1 MNLDPRVLQPGEMP
15 VLPGMPPA
23 DVLTAAPS
31 APPRR
36 PTLWPRVLLLVVAVG
51 LTGLALAW
59 LVRSTSAQLLRL
71 DAQHVAQAWAQF
83 AAGSVE
89 DLEPLLQGAP
99 LTETTRRDLLR
110 HRQVQEVFRFKLFD
124 REGRAVLVSDDLDRP
139 TAAGEPAGRAGAAS
153 LPAEGGPRR
162 PGPGDVLAAAQPG
175 TSGTSSSSGQADP
188 RVRQLVL
195 GSQPLV
201 ELKTGRDATRPA
213 VYSEACV
220 PIQRDGRVIGV
231 VEVYVDQTER
241 ARRVQSAFGLV
252 AAGAFGLLTILSA
265 AFGAWWLRRARF
277 ERLAEERAHYLAR
290 HDLLSGL
297 LNRNSFKEA
306 LDEAAWRHAGGGSG
320 FAVLC
325 VDLDHFKE
333 VNDTQGHAAGDD
345 MLRQVG
351 DRLRAQVRTGD
362 RVARLASDE
371 FALLLAGAATPEAV
385 TTLAER
391 VIAALAEPFI
401 LGRASVSSG
410 CSIGA
415 AMFGVDAAT
424 PDEVLQK
431 ADLALQ
437 RAKAAGRGAFHFY
450 DAALDRR
457 LDERRQLV
465 RDLRSALEAAEAG
478 TGDGQLALHYQ
489 PLLAADGRSVEG
501 YEALLR
507 WRHPLR
513 GPIPPVDFI
522 PLAEDSGLIVP
533 LGRWVLHTACA
544 AAARWPAGLT
554 VAVNLSPAQFGAAGV
569 PPLDEQ
575 VREVLAETGLPAPRL
590 EVEITESL
598 LLTHTEDVTATLRAL
613 DALGVKIAMDDF
625 GTGYSSL
632 SYLWR
637 FPFHKVKIDRAFT
650 LHLVEDPKVQLIV
663 HSIVSLARSLGL
675 RVNAE
680 GVETDEQL
688 KMLQELGCDE
698 LQGFLLGR
706 PAPLEQLLHQQPA
719 GEAERAA

>member
-1 MNLDPRVLQPGEMP
+1 MP
-15 VLPGMPPA
+15 TADALP
-23 DVLTAAPS
+23 AAAS
-31 APPRR
+31 RPPRR
-36 PTLWPRVLLLVVAVG
+36 PPLWPRVLLLVVAVG
-51 LTGLALAW
+51 ATGLALAW

-71 DAQHVAQAWAQF
+71 DAEHVARAWAQF
-83 AAGSVE
+83 AAGSIDE
-89 DLEPLLQGAP
+89 LEPLLQGAP
-99 LTETTRRDLLR
+99 LSDATRRDLLR
-110 HRQVQEVFRFKLFD
+110 HRQVQEVFRFRLFD
-124 REGRAVLVSDDLDRP
+124 REGRPVLLSDDLDRP
-139 TAAGEPAGRAGAAS
+139 AVAAPLRSTGNSIGHG
-153 LPAEGGPRR
+153 
-162 PGPGDVLAAAQPG
+162 
-175 TSGTSSSSGQADP
+175 DP
-188 RVRQLVL
+188 RVRDLVL
-195 GSQPLV
+195 GGQPLV
-201 ELKTGRDATRPA
+201 ELKAGQDATRPR
-213 VYSEACV
+213 VYSEAYV

-231 VEVYVDQTER
+231 AEVYVDQTER
-241 ARRVQSAFGLV
+241 ARHVRSAFGLV

-290 HDLLSGL
+290 HDVLSGL

-371 FALLLAGAATPEAV
+371 FALLLAGAATPDAV

-465 RDLRSALEAAEAG
+465 RDLRTALEAAQAG
-478 TGDGQLALHYQ
+478 TDDGQLALHYQ
-489 PLLAADGRSVEG
+489 PLLAADGRTLEG

-507 WRHPLR
+507 WRHPVR

-554 VAVNLSPAQFGAAGV
+554 VAVNLSPAQFGAGAI
-569 PPLDEQ
+569 DEQ
-575 VREVLAETGLPAPRL
+575 VREVLADTGLPAPRL

-598 LLTHTEDVTATLRAL
+598 LLTHTDDVTTTLRAL

-663 HSIVSLARSLGL
+663 RSIVSLARSLGL

-680 GVETDEQL
+680 GVETEEQL
-688 KMLQELGCDE
+688 RMLQELGCDE

-706 PAPLEQLLHQQPA
+706 PAPVEQLAHVQPR
-719 GEAERAA
+719 AERAA

>member
-1 MNLDPRVLQPGEMP
+1 MLGTRVVEPCPTPEARQLHPLRASRSGDSIRP
-15 VLPGMPPA
+15 FGMPSTDSSLA
-23 DVLTAAPS
+23 E
-31 APPRR
+31 PRR
-36 PTLWPRVLLLVVAVG
+36 SRLWPRMLLLVAAVAVAAMI
-51 LTGLALAW
+51 LSWFVKVA
-59 LVRSTSAQLLRL
+59 SDQLLRA
-71 DAQHVAQAWAQF
+71 DAEHVARAWAELTTV
-83 AAGSVE
+83 AIDE
-89 DLEPLLQGAP
+89 LEPLLQGEP
-99 LTETTRRDLLR
+99 LTEAGRRDLLR
-110 HRQVQEVFRFKLFD
+110 HRKVQEVFRFKLFD
-124 REGRAVLVSDDLDRP
+124 RQGVPVLVSDDLDRP
-139 TAAGEPAGRAGAAS
+139 TAAAPQRNTVGH
-153 LPAEGGPRR
+153 
-162 PGPGDVLAAAQPG
+162 GDQ
-175 TSGTSSSSGQADP
+175 
-188 RVRQLVL
+188 RVRELVL
-195 GSQPLV
+195 GGRPWID
-201 ELKTGRDATRPA
+201 LKAGQDATRPA
-213 VYSEACV
+213 VYSEAYV
-220 PIQRDGRVIGV
+220 PLLKDGRVIGV

-241 ARRVQSAFGLV
+241 ARRVQSAFGRV
-252 AAGAFGLLTILSA
+252 AVVAFGLLAVVSVI
-265 AFGAWWLRRARF
+265 FGAWWLRRARF
-277 ERLAEERAHYLAR
+277 ERRAEERAHYLAR
-290 HDLLSGL
+290 HDALSGL
-297 LNRNSFKEA
+297 LNRSSFKEA
-306 LDEAAWRHAGGGSG
+306 LDEAAWRHAGGGAG

-351 DRLRAQVRTGD
+351 DRLRAQVRAGD

-371 FALLLAGAATPEAV
+371 FALLLAGAATPDAV

-391 VIAALAEPFI
+391 VIASLAEPFV
-401 LGRASVSSG
+401 LGPASVNSG

-415 AMFGVDAAT
+415 ALFGVDAAT
-424 PDEVLQK
+424 PDEVLKK

-465 RDLRSALEAAEAG
+465 RDLREALAAAQAG
-478 TGDGQLALHYQ
+478 QADGQLALHYQ
-489 PLLAADGRSVEG
+489 PLLAADGCTLKG

-522 PLAEDSGLIVP
+522 PLAEDSGLIVT
-533 LGRWVLHTACA
+533 LGRWVLQTACA
-544 AAARWPAGLT
+544 DAAGWPGGLT
-554 VAVNLSPAQFGAAGV
+554 VAVNLSAAQFGAAGQ

-575 VREVLAETGLPAPRL
+575 VREVLAQSGLAAPRL

-598 LLTHTEDVTATLRAL
+598 LLTHTDDVTATLRAL
-613 DALGVKIAMDDF
+613 DGLGVKIAMDDF

-650 LHLVEDPKVQLIV
+650 LHLVDDAKVQLIV
-663 HSIVSLARSLGL
+663 RSIVSLARSMGL

-680 GVETDEQL
+680 GVETEAQL
-688 KMLQELGCDE
+688 RLLQDLGCDE

-706 PAPLEQLLHQQPA
+706 PAPLEQLRHRQLA
-719 GEAERAA
+719 ANAERAA

>member
-1 MNLDPRVLQPGEMP
+1 MLAMAV
-15 VLPGMPPA
+15 
-23 DVLTAAPS
+23 AA
-31 APPRR
+31 
-36 PTLWPRVLLLVVAVG
+36 
-51 LTGLALAW
+51 TGLALAW
-59 LVRSTSAQLLRL
+59 LVKSASVQLLRV
-71 DAQHVAQAWAQF
+71 DAEHVARAWAQF
-83 AAGSVE
+83 AASSIDE
-89 DLEPLLQGAP
+89 LEPVLQGAP
-99 LTETTRRDLLR
+99 LSEAARRDLLR

-124 REGRAVLVSDDLDRP
+124 REGRPVLVSDDLDAP
-139 TAAGEPAGRAGAAS
+139 TPSAPQRNTIGHG
-153 LPAEGGPRR
+153 
-162 PGPGDVLAAAQPG
+162 
-175 TSGTSSSSGQADP
+175 DP
-188 RVRQLVL
+188 RVRELVL
-195 GSQPLV
+195 GGQPWI
-201 ELKTGRDATRPA
+201 ELKRGKDATRPP
-213 VYSEACV
+213 VYCEAYV
-220 PIQRDGRVIGV
+220 PILRDGRVIGV

-241 ARRVQSAFGLV
+241 ARRVQASFGLV
-252 AAGAFGLLTILSA
+252 AAGAFGLLTVLTA

-290 HDLLSGL
+290 HDVLSGL

-371 FALLLAGAATPEAV
+371 FALLLSGAATPDAV

-465 RDLRSALEAAEAG
+465 RDLRAALEAAEAG

-489 PLLAADGRSVEG
+489 PLLAADGRTVEG

-507 WRHPLR
+507 WRHPVR

-544 AAARWPAGLT
+544 AAVRWPAGLT
-554 VAVNLSPAQFGAAGV
+554 VAVNLSPAQFPVGAVGAAGGAAGV

-575 VREVLAETGLPAPRL
+575 VREVLADTGLPAPRL

-598 LLTHTEDVTATLRAL
+598 LLTHTDDVTATLRAL

-650 LHLVEDPKVQLIV
+650 LHLVEDAKVQLIV
-663 HSIVSLARSLGL
+663 RSIVSLARSLGL

-688 KMLQELGCDE
+688 KLLQELGCDE

-706 PAPLEQLLHQQPA
+706 PAPAEQLAHA
-719 GEAERAA
+719 ERSAERAA

>member
-1 MNLDPRVLQPGEMP
+1 MP
-15 VLPGMPPA
+15 TADALP
-23 DVLTAAPS
+23 AAAS
-31 APPRR
+31 RPPRR
-36 PTLWPRVLLLVVAVG
+36 PPLWPRVLLLVVAVG
-51 LTGLALAW
+51 ATGLALAW

-71 DAQHVAQAWAQF
+71 DAEHVARAWAQF
-83 AAGSVE
+83 AAGSIDE
-89 DLEPLLQGAP
+89 LEPLLQGAP
-99 LTETTRRDLLR
+99 LSDATRRELLR
-110 HRQVQEVFRFKLFD
+110 HRQVQEVFRFRLFD
-124 REGRAVLVSDDLDRP
+124 REGRPVLLSDDLDRP
-139 TAAGEPAGRAGAAS
+139 AVAAP
-153 LPAEGGPRR
+153 PRST
-162 PGPGDVLAAAQPG
+162 GNSIGHG
-175 TSGTSSSSGQADP
+175 DP
-188 RVRQLVL
+188 RVRDLVL
-195 GSQPLV
+195 GGQPLV
-201 ELKTGRDATRPA
+201 ELKAGQDATRPR
-213 VYSEACV
+213 VYSEAYV
-220 PIQRDGRVIGV
+220 PLQRDGRVIGV
-231 VEVYVDQTER
+231 AEVYVDQTER
-241 ARRVQSAFGLV
+241 ARHVRSAFGLV

-290 HDLLSGL
+290 HDVLSGL

-371 FALLLAGAATPEAV
+371 FALLLAGAATPDAV

-465 RDLRSALEAAEAG
+465 RDLRTALEAAQAG
-478 TGDGQLALHYQ
+478 TDDGQLALHYQ
-489 PLLAADGRSVEG
+489 PLLAADGRTLEG

-507 WRHPLR
+507 WRHPVR

-554 VAVNLSPAQFGAAGV
+554 VAVNLSPAQFGAGAI
-569 PPLDEQ
+569 DEQ
-575 VREVLAETGLPAPRL
+575 VREVLADTGLPAPRL

-598 LLTHTEDVTATLRAL
+598 LLTHTDDVTTTLRAL

-688 KMLQELGCDE
+688 RMLQELGCDE

-706 PAPLEQLLHQQPA
+706 PAPVEQLAHVQPR
-719 GEAERAA
+719 AERAA

>member
-1 MNLDPRVLQPGEMP
+1 MP
-15 VLPGMPPA
+15 TADALP
-23 DVLTAAPS
+23 AATS
-31 APPRR
+31 RPPRR
-36 PTLWPRVLLLVVAVG
+36 APLWPRVLLLVVAVG
-51 LTGLALAW
+51 VTGLALAW
-59 LVRSTSAQLLRL
+59 LVKSTSAQLLRL
-71 DAQHVAQAWAQF
+71 DAEHVAHAWAQI
-83 AAGSVE
+83 AAGSIDE
-89 DLEPLLQGAP
+89 LEPLLQGAP
-99 LTETTRRDLLR
+99 LSDATRRELLR
-110 HRQVQEVFRFKLFD
+110 HRQVQEVFRFRLFD

-139 TAAGEPAGRAGAAS
+139 
-153 LPAEGGPRR
+153 
-162 PGPGDVLAAAQPG
+162 
-175 TSGTSSSSGQADP
+175 SSSAPPRGTGNTVGHGDP
-188 RVRQLVL
+188 RVRDLVL
-195 GSQPLV
+195 GGQPLI
-201 ELKTGRDATRPA
+201 ELKAGQDATRPP

-220 PIQRDGRVIGV
+220 PILRDGRVIGV
-231 VEVYVDQTER
+231 AEVSVDQTER

-252 AAGAFGLLTILSA
+252 AAGAFGLLTVLSA

-290 HDLLSGL
+290 HDVLSGL

-371 FALLLAGAATPEAV
+371 FALLLAGAATPDAV

-465 RDLRSALEAAEAG
+465 RDLRAALEAAQAG
-478 TGDGQLALHYQ
+478 TDDGQLALHYQ
-489 PLLAADGRSVEG
+489 PLLAADGRTLEG

-507 WRHPLR
+507 WRHPVR

-533 LGRWVLHTACA
+533 LGRWVLQTACA

-554 VAVNLSPAQFGAAGV
+554 VAVNLSPAQFGAGAI
-569 PPLDEQ
+569 DQQ
-575 VREVLAETGLPAPRL
+575 VQEVLADTGLPAPRL

-598 LLTHTEDVTATLRAL
+598 LLTHTDDVTATLRAL
-613 DALGVKIAMDDF
+613 DAMGVKIAMDDF

-688 KMLQELGCDE
+688 RMLQELGCDE

-706 PAPLEQLLHQQPA
+706 PAPLEQLAHT
-719 GEAERAA
+719 ERSAERAA

>member
-1 MNLDPRVLQPGEMP
+1 MP
-15 VLPGMPPA
+15 TA
-23 DVLTAAPS
+23 DVLP
-31 APPRR
+31 APPHRAPRR
-36 PTLWPRVLLLVVAVG
+36 SPLWPRVLLLVAAVAA
-51 LTGLALAW
+51 TGLALAW
-59 LVRSTSAQLLRL
+59 LVKGASAQLLRL
-71 DAQHVAQAWAQF
+71 DAEHVARAWAQF
-83 AAGSVE
+83 AAGSVDE
-89 DLEPLLQGAP
+89 LEPFLQGAP
-99 LTETTRRDLLR
+99 LTEATRRDLLR
-110 HRQVQEVFRFKLFD
+110 HRKVQEVFRFRLFD
-124 REGRAVLVSDDLDRP
+124 RQGMPVLVSDDLDSP
-139 TAAGEPAGRAGAAS
+139 TPAEEPAGRARGSSAPLGGGLG
-153 LPAEGGPRR
+153 LP
-162 PGPGDVLAAAQPG
+162 
-175 TSGTSSSSGQADP
+175 SSGGDGRQRNGIGHGDP
-188 RVRQLVL
+188 RVRDLVL
-195 GSQPLV
+195 GGKAWI
-201 ELKTGRDATRPA
+201 ELKAGKDATRPA
-213 VYSEACV
+213 VYSEAHV
-220 PIQRDGRVIGV
+220 PILRDGRVIGV

-252 AAGAFGLLTILSA
+252 AAGAFGLLTALSA

-290 HDLLSGL
+290 HDALSGL

-351 DRLRAQVRTGD
+351 DRLRAQVRSGD

-371 FALLLAGAATPEAV
+371 FALLLAGAATPDAV

-465 RDLRSALEAAEAG
+465 RDLRAALDAAEAAKPG
-478 TGDGQLALHYQ
+478 AADGQLALHYQ
-489 PLLAADGRSVEG
+489 PLLATDGRTVEG

-507 WRHPLR
+507 WRHPVR

-533 LGRWVLHTACA
+533 LGRWVLQTACA
-544 AAARWPAGLT
+544 AAARWPGRLT
-554 VAVNLSPAQFGAAGV
+554 VAVNLSPAQFGVGAI
-569 PPLDEQ
+569 DQQ
-575 VREVLAETGLPAPRL
+575 VREVLADTGLPAPRL

-613 DALGVKIAMDDF
+613 DAMGVKIAMDDF

-637 FPFHKVKIDRAFT
+637 FPFHKVKIDRAFV
-650 LHLVEDPKVQLIV
+650 LHLVDDAKVQLIV
-663 HSIVSLARSLGL
+663 RSIVSLARSLGL

-688 KMLQELGCDE
+688 KLLQELGCDE

-706 PAPLEQLLHQQPA
+706 PAPLEQLMHELA
-719 GEAERAA
+719 SANTERAA

>member
-1 MNLDPRVLQPGEMP
+1 MP
-15 VLPGMPPA
+15 TADALP
-23 DVLTAAPS
+23 AAAS
-31 APPRR
+31 RPPRR
-36 PTLWPRVLLLVVAVG
+36 PPLWPRVLLLVVAVG
-51 LTGLALAW
+51 ATGLALAW

-71 DAQHVAQAWAQF
+71 DAEHVARAWAQF
-83 AAGSVE
+83 AGGSIDE
-89 DLEPLLQGAP
+89 LEPLLQGAP
-99 LTETTRRDLLR
+99 LSDATRRDLLR
-110 HRQVQEVFRFKLFD
+110 HRQVQEVFRFRLFD
-124 REGRAVLVSDDLDRP
+124 REGRPVLLSDDLDRP
-139 TAAGEPAGRAGAAS
+139 AVAAPLRSTGNSIGHG
-153 LPAEGGPRR
+153 
-162 PGPGDVLAAAQPG
+162 
-175 TSGTSSSSGQADP
+175 DP
-188 RVRQLVL
+188 RVRDLVL
-195 GSQPLV
+195 GGQPLV
-201 ELKTGRDATRPA
+201 ELKAGQDATRPR
-213 VYSEACV
+213 VYSEAYV
-220 PIQRDGRVIGV
+220 PLQRDGRVIGV
-231 VEVYVDQTER
+231 AEVYVDQTER
-241 ARRVQSAFGLV
+241 ARHVRSAFGLV

-290 HDLLSGL
+290 HDVLSGL

-371 FALLLAGAATPEAV
+371 FALLLAGAATPDAV

-465 RDLRSALEAAEAG
+465 RDLRTALEAAQAG
-478 TGDGQLALHYQ
+478 TDDGQLALHYQ
-489 PLLAADGRSVEG
+489 PLLAADGRTLEG

-507 WRHPLR
+507 WRHPVR

-554 VAVNLSPAQFGAAGV
+554 VAVNLSPAQFGAGAI
-569 PPLDEQ
+569 DEQ
-575 VREVLAETGLPAPRL
+575 VREVLADTGLPAPRL

-598 LLTHTEDVTATLRAL
+598 LLTHTDDVTTTLRAL

-663 HSIVSLARSLGL
+663 RSIVSLARSLGL

-680 GVETDEQL
+680 GVETEEQL
-688 KMLQELGCDE
+688 RMLQELGCDE

-706 PAPLEQLLHQQPA
+706 PAPVEQLAHVQPR
-719 GEAERAA
+719 AERAA

>member
-1 MNLDPRVLQPGEMP
+1 MP
-15 VLPGMPPA
+15 TADALP
-23 DVLTAAPS
+23 AAPLR
-31 APPRR
+31 PPRR
-36 PTLWPRVLLLVVAVG
+36 APLWPRLLLLALAVAA
-51 LTGLALAW
+51 TGLALAW
-59 LVRSTSAQLLRL
+59 LVKSASAQLLRV
-71 DAQHVAQAWAQF
+71 DAEHVARSWAQF
-83 AAGSVE
+83 AAGSIDE
-89 DLEPLLQGAP
+89 LEPVLQGAP
-99 LTETTRRDLLR
+99 LTEAVRRDLLR

-124 REGRAVLVSDDLDRP
+124 RHGRPVLVSDDLDAP
-139 TAAGEPAGRAGAAS
+139 TPSAPLRNTIGHG
-153 LPAEGGPRR
+153 
-162 PGPGDVLAAAQPG
+162 
-175 TSGTSSSSGQADP
+175 DP
-188 RVRQLVL
+188 RVRELVL
-195 GSQPLV
+195 GGQPWI
-201 ELKTGRDATRPA
+201 ELKKGKDATRPP
-213 VYSEACV
+213 VYCEAYV

-241 ARRVQSAFGLV
+241 ARRVQASFGLV
-252 AAGAFGLLTILSA
+252 AAGAFGLLTVLTA

-290 HDLLSGL
+290 HDVLSGL

-371 FALLLAGAATPEAV
+371 FALLLSGAATPDAV

-465 RDLRSALEAAEAG
+465 RDLRAALEAAEAG

-489 PLLAADGRSVEG
+489 PLLAADGRTVEG

-507 WRHPLR
+507 WRHPVR

-554 VAVNLSPAQFGAAGV
+554 VAVNLSPAQFPVGAVGGSTGV

-598 LLTHTEDVTATLRAL
+598 LLTHTDDVTSTLRAL

-688 KMLQELGCDE
+688 RMLQELGCDE

-706 PAPLEQLLHQQPA
+706 PAPAEQLAH
-719 GEAERAA
+719 AERSAESAA

>member
-1 MNLDPRVLQPGEMP
+1 MP
-15 VLPGMPPA
+15 TADALP
-23 DVLTAAPS
+23 AAPLRPARR
-31 APPRR
+31 AP
-36 PTLWPRVLLLVVAVG
+36 LWPRLLVLAMAVAA
-51 LTGLALAW
+51 TGLALAW
-59 LVRSTSAQLLRL
+59 LVKSASVQLLRV
-71 DAQHVAQAWAQF
+71 DAEHVARAWAQF
-83 AAGSVE
+83 AAGSIDE
-89 DLEPLLQGAP
+89 LEPVLQGAP
-99 LTETTRRDLLR
+99 LTEAARRDLLR
-110 HRQVQEVFRFKLFD
+110 HRQVLEVFRFKLFD
-124 REGRAVLVSDDLDRP
+124 REGRPVLVSDDLDAP
-139 TAAGEPAGRAGAAS
+139 TPSAPERNTIGHG
-153 LPAEGGPRR
+153 
-162 PGPGDVLAAAQPG
+162 
-175 TSGTSSSSGQADP
+175 DP
-188 RVRQLVL
+188 RVRELVL
-195 GSQPLV
+195 GGQPWI
-201 ELKTGRDATRPA
+201 ELKKGKDATRPP
-213 VYSEACV
+213 VYCEAYV
-220 PIQRDGRVIGV
+220 PILRDGRVIGV

-241 ARRVQSAFGLV
+241 ARRVQASFGLV
-252 AAGAFGLLTILSA
+252 AAGAFGLLTVLTA

-290 HDLLSGL
+290 HDVLSGL

-306 LDEAAWRHAGGGSG
+306 LDEAAWRHAGGGPG

-371 FALLLAGAATPEAV
+371 FALLLSGAATPDAV

-465 RDLRSALEAAEAG
+465 RDLRAALEAAEAG

-507 WRHPLR
+507 WRHPVR

-554 VAVNLSPAQFGAAGV
+554 VAVNLSPAQFPLGAAGGV
-569 PPLDEQ
+569 AGLPPLDEQ

-598 LLTHTEDVTATLRAL
+598 LLTHTDDVTATLRAL

-650 LHLVEDPKVQLIV
+650 LHLVEDAKVQLIV
-663 HSIVSLARSLGL
+663 RSIVSLARSLGL

-688 KMLQELGCDE
+688 KLLQELGCDE

-706 PAPLEQLLHQQPA
+706 PAPAEQLAHA
-719 GEAERAA
+719 ERSTERAA

>member
-1 MNLDPRVLQPGEMP
+1 MP
-15 VLPGMPPA
+15 TADALP
-23 DVLTAAPS
+23 AAAS
-31 APPRR
+31 RPPRR
-36 PTLWPRVLLLVVAVG
+36 PPLWPRVLLLVVAVG
-51 LTGLALAW
+51 ATGLALAW

-71 DAQHVAQAWAQF
+71 DAEHVARAWAQF
-83 AAGSVE
+83 AGGSIDE
-89 DLEPLLQGAP
+89 LEPLLQGAP
-99 LTETTRRDLLR
+99 LSDATRRDLLR
-110 HRQVQEVFRFKLFD
+110 HRQVQEVFRFRLFD
-124 REGRAVLVSDDLDRP
+124 REGRPVLLSDDLDRP
-139 TAAGEPAGRAGAAS
+139 AVAAPLRSTGNSIGHG
-153 LPAEGGPRR
+153 
-162 PGPGDVLAAAQPG
+162 
-175 TSGTSSSSGQADP
+175 DP
-188 RVRQLVL
+188 RVRDLVL
-195 GSQPLV
+195 GGQPLV
-201 ELKTGRDATRPA
+201 ELKAGQDATRPR
-213 VYSEACV
+213 VYSEAYV

-231 VEVYVDQTER
+231 AEVYVDQTER
-241 ARRVQSAFGLV
+241 ARHVRSAFGLV
-252 AAGAFGLLTILSA
+252 AAGAFGLLTVLSA

-290 HDLLSGL
+290 HDVLSGL

-371 FALLLAGAATPEAV
+371 FALLLAGAATPDAV

-465 RDLRSALEAAEAG
+465 RDLRTALEAAQAG
-478 TGDGQLALHYQ
+478 TDDGQLALHYQ
-489 PLLAADGRSVEG
+489 PLLAADGRTLEG

-507 WRHPLR
+507 WRHPVR

-554 VAVNLSPAQFGAAGV
+554 VAVNLSPAQFGAGAI
-569 PPLDEQ
+569 DEQ
-575 VREVLAETGLPAPRL
+575 VREVLADTGLPAPRL

-598 LLTHTEDVTATLRAL
+598 LLTHTDDVTTTLRAL

-680 GVETDEQL
+680 GVETEEQL
-688 KMLQELGCDE
+688 RMLQELGCDE

-706 PAPLEQLLHQQPA
+706 PAPVEQLAHVQPR
-719 GEAERAA
+719 AERAA

>member
-1 MNLDPRVLQPGEMP
+1 MP
-15 VLPGMPPA
+15 TANPLP
-23 DVLTAAPS
+23 AAPR
-31 APPRR
+31 PPRR
-36 PTLWPRVLLLVVAVG
+36 PPLWPRALLLAVAV
-51 LTGLALAW
+51 LVTGLLLAW
-59 LVRSTSAQLLRL
+59 LVKGASAHLLRA
-71 DAQHVAQAWAQF
+71 DAEHVAHAWAQF
-83 AAGSVE
+83 AAGSIE
-89 DLEPLLQGAP
+89 ELEPLLNGAP
-99 LTETTRRDLLR
+99 LTESARRDLLR
-110 HRQVQEVFRFKLFD
+110 HRKLQEVFRFKLFD
-124 REGRAVLVSDDLDRP
+124 RRGVPVLVSDDLDAPGLARAAV
-139 TAAGEPAGRAGAAS
+139 TAPATGAGPAGTGVAS
-153 LPAEGGPRR
+153 APQASQRDAIGH
-162 PGPGDVLAAAQPG
+162 GDA
-175 TSGTSSSSGQADP
+175 
-188 RVRQLVL
+188 RVRALVL
-195 GSQPLV
+195 GGQPWI
-201 ELKTGRDATRPA
+201 ELKKGRDATRPA
-213 VYSEACV
+213 LYSEAYV
-220 PIQRDGRVIGV
+220 PVRREGRLIGV

>member
-1 MNLDPRVLQPGEMP
+1 MPTADAQP
-15 VLPGMPPA
+15 
-23 DVLTAAPS
+23 AAPR
-31 APPRR
+31 PPRR
-36 PTLWPRVLLLVVAVG
+36 PPLWPRALLLVVAVAA
-51 LTGLALAW
+51 TGLALAW
-59 LVRSTSAQLLRL
+59 LVKGASAQLLRV
-71 DAQHVAQAWAQF
+71 DAEHAARAWAQF
-83 AAGSVE
+83 AAGSIDE
-89 DLEPLLQGAP
+89 LEPFLQGAP
-99 LTETTRRDLLR
+99 LTEAVRRDLLR
-110 HRQVQEVFRFKLFD
+110 HRQAQEVFRFKLFD
-124 REGRAVLVSDDLDRP
+124 RQGVAVLVSDELDAP
-139 TAAGEPAGRAGAAS
+139 TPAAPQRNAIGHG
-153 LPAEGGPRR
+153 
-162 PGPGDVLAAAQPG
+162 
-175 TSGTSSSSGQADP
+175 DP
-188 RVRQLVL
+188 RVRELVL
-195 GSQPLV
+195 GGQAWI
-201 ELKTGRDATRPA
+201 ELKKGQDATRPA
-213 VYSEACV
+213 VYSEAYV
-220 PIQRDGRVIGV
+220 PILREGRVIGV

-252 AAGAFGLLTILSA
+252 AAGAFGLLTLLSA

-290 HDLLSGL
+290 HDVLSGL

-306 LDEAAWRHAGGGSG
+306 LDEAAWRHAGGGAG

-325 VDLDHFKE
+325 VDLDHFKD

-371 FALLLAGAATPEAV
+371 FALLLAGAATPDAV
-385 TTLAER
+385 TTLADR

-465 RDLRSALEAAEAG
+465 RDLRAALDAAEAG
-478 TGDGQLALHYQ
+478 RADGQLVLHYQ
-489 PLLAADGRSVEG
+489 PLLAADGRTVEG

-507 WRHPLR
+507 WRHPVR
-513 GPIPPVDFI
+513 GPILPVDFI

-554 VAVNLSPAQFGAAGV
+554 VAVNLSPAQFGVGAI
-569 PPLDEQ
+569 DQQ

-613 DALGVKIAMDDF
+613 DAMGVKIAMDDF

-637 FPFHKVKIDRAFT
+637 FPFHKVKIDRAFV
-650 LHLVEDPKVQLIV
+650 LHLVDDAKVQLIV
-663 HSIVSLARSLGL
+663 RSIVSLARSLGL

-688 KMLQELGCDE
+688 KLLQELGCDE

-706 PAPLEQLLHQQPA
+706 PAPLEQLLHTLPS
-719 GEAERAA
+719 ENAERAA

>member
-1 MNLDPRVLQPGEMP
+1 MP
-15 VLPGMPPA
+15 TA
-23 DVLTAAPS
+23 DVLPAAS
-31 APPRR
+31 SRPPRR
-36 PTLWPRVLLLVVAVG
+36 SPLWPRLLLLVAAVAV
-51 LTGLALAW
+51 TGLALAW
-59 LVRSTSAQLLRL
+59 LVRGASAQLLRV
-71 DAQHVAQAWAQF
+71 DAEHVARAWAQF
-83 AAGSVE
+83 AAGSVDE
-89 DLEPLLQGAP
+89 LEPFLQGAP
-99 LTETTRRDLLR
+99 LTEAARRDLLR
-110 HRQVQEVFRFKLFD
+110 HRKVQEVFRFKLFD
-124 REGRAVLVSDDLDRP
+124 REGRAVLVSDDLDAP
-139 TAAGEPAGRAGAAS
+139 TSTAPQRNTIGHGNA
-153 LPAEGGPRR
+153 
-162 PGPGDVLAAAQPG
+162 
-175 TSGTSSSSGQADP
+175 
-188 RVRQLVL
+188 RVRELVL
-195 GSQPLV
+195 GGQPWI
-201 ELKTGRDATRPA
+201 ELKAGQDATRPP
-213 VYSEACV
+213 VYSEAYV
-220 PIQRDGRVIGV
+220 PILRDGRVIGV

-252 AAGAFGLLTILSA
+252 AAGAFGLLTVLSA

-290 HDLLSGL
+290 HDALSGL

-371 FALLLAGAATPEAV
+371 FALLLTGAATPEAV

-465 RDLRSALEAAEAG
+465 RDLRAALEAAEAAPPG
-478 TGDGQLALHYQ
+478 AADGQLALHYQ
-489 PLLAADGRSVEG
+489 PLLAADGRTVEG

-507 WRHPLR
+507 WRHPVR

-533 LGRWVLHTACA
+533 LGRWVLQTACA

-554 VAVNLSPAQFGAAGV
+554 VAVNLSPAQFGAGAI
-569 PPLDEQ
+569 DQQ
-575 VREVLAETGLPAPRL
+575 VREVLADTRLPAARL

-613 DALGVKIAMDDF
+613 DAMGVKIAMDDF

-637 FPFHKVKIDRAFT
+637 FPFHKVKIDRAFV
-650 LHLVEDPKVQLIV
+650 LHLVDDAKVQLIV
-663 HSIVSLARSLGL
+663 RSIVSLARSLGL

-680 GVETDEQL
+680 GVETEEQL
-688 KMLQELGCDE
+688 KLLQELGCDE

-706 PAPLEQLLHQQPA
+706 PAPLEQLLHGVA
-719 GEAERAA
+719 AAKAERAA

>member
-1 MNLDPRVLQPGEMP
+1 
-15 VLPGMPPA
+15 
-23 DVLTAAPS
+23 
-31 APPRR
+31 
-36 PTLWPRVLLLVVAVG
+36 
-51 LTGLALAW
+51 
-59 LVRSTSAQLLRL
+59 
-71 DAQHVAQAWAQF
+71 
-83 AAGSVE
+83 
-89 DLEPLLQGAP
+89 
-99 LTETTRRDLLR
+99 
-110 HRQVQEVFRFKLFD
+110 
-124 REGRAVLVSDDLDRP
+124 
-139 TAAGEPAGRAGAAS
+139 
-153 LPAEGGPRR
+153 
-162 PGPGDVLAAAQPG
+162 
-175 TSGTSSSSGQADP
+175 
-188 RVRQLVL
+188 
-195 GSQPLV
+195 
-201 ELKTGRDATRPA
+201 
-213 VYSEACV
+213 
-220 PIQRDGRVIGV
+220 V

-241 ARRVQSAFGLV
+241 ARRVQASFGLV
-252 AAGAFGLLTILSA
+252 AAGAFGLLTVLTA

-290 HDLLSGL
+290 HDVLSGL

-371 FALLLAGAATPEAV
+371 FALLLSGAATPDAV

-465 RDLRSALEAAEAG
+465 RDLRAALEAAEAG

-489 PLLAADGRSVEG
+489 PLLAADGRTVEG

-507 WRHPLR
+507 WRHPVR

-544 AAARWPAGLT
+544 AAVRWPAGLT
-554 VAVNLSPAQFGAAGV
+554 VAVNLSPAQFPVGAVGAAGGAAGV

-575 VREVLAETGLPAPRL
+575 VREVLADTGLPAPRL

-598 LLTHTEDVTATLRAL
+598 LLTHTDDVTATLRAL

-650 LHLVEDPKVQLIV
+650 LHLVEDAKVQLIV
-663 HSIVSLARSLGL
+663 RSIVSLARSLGL

-688 KMLQELGCDE
+688 KLLQELGCDE

-706 PAPLEQLLHQQPA
+706 PAPAEQLAHT
-719 GEAERAA
+719 ERSAERAA

>member
-1 MNLDPRVLQPGEMP
+1 MP
-15 VLPGMPPA
+15 TADALP
-23 DVLTAAPS
+23 AAAS
-31 APPRR
+31 RPPRR
-36 PTLWPRVLLLVVAVG
+36 PPLWPRVLLLVVAVG
-51 LTGLALAW
+51 ATGLALAW

-71 DAQHVAQAWAQF
+71 DAEHVARAWAQF
-83 AAGSVE
+83 AAGSIDE
-89 DLEPLLQGAP
+89 LEPLLQGAP
-99 LTETTRRDLLR
+99 LSDATRRDLLR
-110 HRQVQEVFRFKLFD
+110 HRQVQEVFRFRLFD
-124 REGRAVLVSDDLDRP
+124 REGRPVLLSDDLDRP
-139 TAAGEPAGRAGAAS
+139 AVAAPLRSTGNGIGH
-153 LPAEGGPRR
+153 G
-162 PGPGDVLAAAQPG
+162 
-175 TSGTSSSSGQADP
+175 DP
-188 RVRQLVL
+188 RVRDLVL
-195 GSQPLV
+195 GGQPLV
-201 ELKTGRDATRPA
+201 ELKAGQDATRPR
-213 VYSEACV
+213 VYSEAYV
-220 PIQRDGRVIGV
+220 PLQRDGRVIGV
-231 VEVYVDQTER
+231 AEVYVDQTER
-241 ARRVQSAFGLV
+241 ARHVRSAFGLV

-290 HDLLSGL
+290 HDVLSGL

-371 FALLLAGAATPEAV
+371 FALLLAGAATPDAV

-465 RDLRSALEAAEAG
+465 RDLRTALEAAQAG
-478 TGDGQLALHYQ
+478 TDDGQLALHYQ
-489 PLLAADGRSVEG
+489 PLLAADGRTLEG

-507 WRHPLR
+507 WRHPVR

-554 VAVNLSPAQFGAAGV
+554 VAVNLSPAQFGAGAI
-569 PPLDEQ
+569 DEQ
-575 VREVLAETGLPAPRL
+575 VREVLAGTGLPAPRL

-663 HSIVSLARSLGL
+663 RSIVSLARSLGL

-688 KMLQELGCDE
+688 RMLQELGCDE

-706 PAPLEQLLHQQPA
+706 PAPVEQLAHVQPR
-719 GEAERAA
+719 AERAA

>member
-1 MNLDPRVLQPGEMP
+1 MP
-15 VLPGMPPA
+15 TANPLP
-23 DVLTAAPS
+23 AAPR
-31 APPRR
+31 PPRR
-36 PTLWPRVLLLVVAVG
+36 PPLWPRALLLAVAV
-51 LTGLALAW
+51 LVTGLLLAW
-59 LVRSTSAQLLRL
+59 LVKGASAHLLRA
-71 DAQHVAQAWAQF
+71 DAEHVAHAWAQF
-83 AAGSVE
+83 AAGSIE
-89 DLEPLLQGAP
+89 ELEPLLNGAP
-99 LTETTRRDLLR
+99 LTESARRDLLR
-110 HRQVQEVFRFKLFD
+110 HRKLQEVFRFKLFD
-124 REGRAVLVSDDLDRP
+124 RRGVPVLVSDDLDAPGLARAAV
-139 TAAGEPAGRAGAAS
+139 TAPATGAGPAGTGVAS
-153 LPAEGGPRR
+153 APQASQRDAIGH
-162 PGPGDVLAAAQPG
+162 GDA
-175 TSGTSSSSGQADP
+175 
-188 RVRQLVL
+188 RVRALVL
-195 GSQPLV
+195 GGQPWI
-201 ELKTGRDATRPA
+201 ELKKGRDATRPA
-213 VYSEACV
+213 LYSEAYV
-220 PIQRDGRVIGV
+220 PVRREGRLIGV

-241 ARRVQSAFGLV
+241 ARRVQAAFGFV
-252 AAGAFGLLTILSA
+252 AAGAFGLLTVLVA
-265 AFGAWWLRRARF
+265 VFGAWWLRRLRF

-290 HDLLSGL
+290 HDALSGL

-306 LDEAAWRHAGGGSG
+306 LDEAAWRHAGGGAG

-333 VNDTQGHAAGDD
+333 VNDTQGHAAGDE

-351 DRLRAQVRTGD
+351 DRLRAQVRAGD

-371 FALLLAGAATPEAV
+371 FALLLAGAATPDAV
-385 TTLAER
+385 TTLADR
-391 VIAALAEPFI
+391 VIAALAEPFV

-410 CSIGA
+410 CSVGA

-424 PDEVLQK
+424 PDEVLHK

-465 RDLRSALEAAEAG
+465 RDLRAALEAAQAG
-478 TGDGQLALHYQ
+478 TGDGQLALYYQ
-489 PLLAADGRSVEG
+489 PLLAADGRTVEG

-507 WRHPLR
+507 WRHPVR

-533 LGRWVLHTACA
+533 LGRWVLQTACA

-554 VAVNLSPAQFGAAGV
+554 VAVNLSPAQFGAAGGQG
-569 PPLDEQ
+569 LDEQ
-575 VREVLAETGLPAPRL
+575 VREVLAETRLPGPRL

-598 LLTHTEDVTATLRAL
+598 LLTHTDDVTATLRAL

-663 HSIVSLARSLGL
+663 RSIVSLARSLGL

-688 KMLQELGCDE
+688 KLLQELGCDE

-706 PAPLEQLLHQQPA
+706 PAPLEQLPYGA
-719 GEAERAA
+719 AVDAERAA